1 MIEKLIRDLGAGVGV
16 ALPAVRVTG
25 QDPVLPSVFP
35 LGTMAAASAGAVSAA
50 VAAYAA
56 RHGRPAGPNSEPI
69 PGPSSEPDL
78 VPSPVPDLGP
88 GLGTNSGPNPGPIAG
103 PSSEPDPAP
112 NPALGLGA
120 DPATD
125 LGPSSGPDQ
134 VPGLG
139 PNSGAGS
146 GDPEVAIDVRHAA
159 VAFQSERHFRTDG
172 KPMDVWAALS
182 GDYPASDGW
191 VRLHCNFDH
200 HRDAAL
206 RALGLAPGSGKA
218 AVERACAGRTAVEVE
233 EAVVREGGCAAAMR
247 SRAEWLAHPQAR
259 ALAGLPLVGLSRL
272 PAPGDDR
279 AGDQAGYR
287 AAERGGYR
295 AGDRGGDRADER
307 GGDGAGDGGS
317 SAGSHGGRAGDQ
329 SGGRGVGRGAGLS
342 VGLSP
347 GRGRGEVEEDGAG
360 GGARPLSGVRVLD
373 LTRVIAGPVAARTL
387 AAYGADVLRVGAA
400 HLPEVPGLV
409 VETAFGKRSCHVDLR
424 SETGRERLREL
435 VRGADVVIQAY
446 RPGTLRA
453 RGFGPDD
460 LAALRP
466 GVVCVD
472 VSAYGSRGPWASR
485 RGFDS
490 LVQMASGIAHEN
502 GDGLRPAPLPAQA
515 LDHATGYLAAFGAV
529 AALIRRAAEGGSW
542 HVEVSLARTA
552 TWLDGLGRID
562 GGGVPRPAA
571 EDLLATMDSP
581 FGTLTYVTPPGL
593 AGGVRPGWTTP
604 PPRQGE
610 HPAAWAL

>member
-1 MIEKLIRDLGAGVGV
+1 MIEKLIAELGASVGV

-25 QDPVLPSVFP
+25 QDPVLPSVFR

-56 RHGRPAGPNSEPI
+56 RRGRAAEPHPEPSPEPNPEPI
-69 PGPSSEPDL
+69 PA
-78 VPSPVPDLGP
+78 P
-88 GLGTNSGPNPGPIAG
+88 GSR
-103 PSSEPDPAP
+103 
-112 NPALGLGA
+112 
-120 DPATD
+120 
-125 LGPSSGPDQ
+125 
-134 VPGLG
+134 
-139 PNSGAGS
+139 
-146 GDPEVAIDVRHAA
+146 DPEVAIDVRHAA

-172 KPMDVWAALS
+172 KAMDVWAALS
-182 GDYPASDGW
+182 GDYAASDGW

-206 RALGLAPGSGKA
+206 RALGLAPGSGRE

-247 SRAEWLAHPQAR
+247 SRAEWLAHPQAQ
-259 ALAGLPLVGLSRL
+259 ALAGLPLVGLSWL
-272 PAPGDDR
+272 SGPGGRD
-279 AGDQAGYR
+279 
-287 AAERGGYR
+287 
-295 AGDRGGDRADER
+295 
-307 GGDGAGDGGS
+307 DGAGTGG
-317 SAGSHGGRAGDQ
+317 ARGGACGP
-329 SGGRGVGRGAGLS
+329 GGG
-342 VGLSP
+342 VGLSGGHGP
-347 GRGRGEVEEDGAG
+347 SRGEAGERGAG
-360 GGARPLSGVRVLD
+360 GGERPLSGVRVLD

-387 AAYGADVLRVGAA
+387 AAYGAEVLRVGAA

-424 SETGRERLREL
+424 SEAGRDRLREL

-446 RPGTLRA
+446 RPGALQA

-515 LDHATGYLAAFGAV
+515 LDHGTGYLAAFCAV

-552 TWLDGLGRID
+552 AWLDDLGRID
-562 GGGVPRPAA
+562 GGECHSARPRICWRRWTAPSAR
-571 EDLLATMDSP
+571 SP
-581 FGTLTYVTPPGL
+581 M
-593 AGGVRPGWTTP
+593 
-604 PPRQGE
+604 
-610 HPAAWAL
+610 

>member
-1 MIEKLIRDLGAGVGV
+1 MIEKLIAELGASVGV

-25 QDPVLPSVFP
+25 QDPVLPSVFR

-50 VAAYAA
+50 VAVYAA
-56 RHGRPAGPNSEPI
+56 GRGRA
-69 PGPSSEPDL
+69 
-78 VPSPVPDLGP
+78 
-88 GLGTNSGPNPGPIAG
+88 T
-103 PSSEPDPAP
+103 EPDPEPSPEPKPAP
-112 NPALGLGA
+112 NFGLNSA
-120 DPATD
+120 PD
-125 LGPSSGPDQ
+125 LAPDS
-134 VPGLG
+134 G
-139 PNSGAGS
+139 PNSGPSSAPNSRPSSASNLAPNSGPGS
-146 GDPEVAIDVRHAA
+146 RDPEVAIDVRHAA

-172 KPMDVWAALS
+172 KAMDVWAALS

-206 RALGLAPGSGKA
+206 RALGLAPGSGRE
-218 AVERACAGRTAVEVE
+218 AVERACAGRAAVEVE
-233 EAVVREGGCAAAMR
+233 EAVVREGGCAAALR
-247 SRAEWLAHPQAR
+247 SRAEWLAHPQAQ
-259 ALAGLPLVGLSRL
+259 AFAGLPLVGLSRL
-272 PAPGDDR
+272 SGPGGRDNGR
-279 AGDQAGYR
+279 GAGH
-287 AAERGGYR
+287 
-295 AGDRGGDRADER
+295 
-307 GGDGAGDGGS
+307 GAGDGGV
-317 SAGSHGGRAGDQ
+317 
-329 SGGRGVGRGAGLS
+329 RGWAC
-342 VGLSP
+342 
-347 GRGRGEVEEDGAG
+347 GAG
-360 GGARPLSGVRVLD
+360 GGVGHSAGYGPGPGEVGERGAGGGERPLSGVRVLD

-387 AAYGADVLRVGAA
+387 AAYGAEVLRVSAA

-424 SETGRERLREL
+424 SEAGRDRLREL

-446 RPGTLRA
+446 RPGTLQA

-466 GVVCVD
+466 GVVSVD

-515 LDHATGYLAAFGAV
+515 LDHGTGYLAAFGVV

-552 TWLDGLGRID
+552 AWLDALGRID
-562 GGGVPRPAA
+562 GGGVPLPPAG
-571 EDLLATMDSP
+571 DLLATMDSP

-593 AGGVRPGWTTP
+593 AGGARPGWTTP

-610 HPAAWAL
+610 HPAAWLP

>member
-1 MIEKLIRDLGAGVGV
+1 MIEKLIAELGASVGV
-16 ALPAVRVTG
+16 ALPAVHVTG
-25 QDPVLPSVFP
+25 QDPVLPSVFR
-35 LGTMAAASAGAVSAA
+35 LGTMAAASAGAVNAA

-56 RHGRPAGPNSEPI
+56 GRGRAVESVPEPSPEPKPAPNFGLNPA
-69 PGPSSEPDL
+69 PDL
-78 VPSPVPDLGP
+78 AP
-88 GLGTNSGPNPGPIAG
+88 NSGPNSA
-103 PSSEPDPAP
+103 
-112 NPALGLGA
+112 
-120 DPATD
+120 
-125 LGPSSGPDQ
+125 
-134 VPGLG
+134 
-139 PNSGAGS
+139 PNSGPGS
-146 GDPEVAIDVRHAA
+146 RDPEVAIDVRHAA

-172 KPMDVWAALS
+172 KAMDVWAALS

-206 RALGLAPGSGKA
+206 RALGLAPGSGRE

-247 SRAEWLAHPQAR
+247 SRAEWLAHPQAQ

-272 PAPGDDR
+272 SGP
-279 AGDQAGYR
+279 
-287 AAERGGYR
+287 
-295 AGDRGGDRADER
+295 
-307 GGDGAGDGGS
+307 
-317 SAGSHGGRAGDQ
+317 GGRDN
-329 SGGRGVGRGAGLS
+329 GRGAGH
-342 VGLSP
+342 
-347 GRGRGEVEEDGAG
+347 RAGEVEGGARGGARGAG
-360 GGARPLSGVRVLD
+360 GGVDLSAGHGPGLGEMGERGAGVGHGSGPGEVGERGAGGGERPLSGVRVLD

-387 AAYGADVLRVGAA
+387 AAYGAEVLRVGAA

-424 SETGRERLREL
+424 SEAGRDRLREL

-446 RPGTLRA
+446 RPGTLQA

-466 GVVCVD
+466 GVVRVD

-502 GDGLRPAPLPAQA
+502 GDGQRPAPLPAQA
-515 LDHATGYLAAFGAV
+515 LDHGTGYLAAFGAV

-552 TWLDGLGRID
+552 AWLDDLGRID
-562 GGGVPRPAA
+562 GGGVSVPPA

-593 AGGVRPGWTTP
+593 AGGARPGWTTP

-610 HPAAWAL
+610 HPAAWLP

>member
-56 RHGRPAGPNSEPI
+56 RHGRPAGPN
-69 PGPSSEPDL
+69 PGP
-78 VPSPVPDLGP
+78 
-88 GLGTNSGPNPGPIAG
+88 NSGPVSDPHPGPIAG
-103 PSSEPDPAP
+103 PSSEPDPVP
-112 NPALGLGA
+112 
-120 DPATD
+120 
-125 LGPSSGPDQ
+125 GP

-172 KPMDVWAALS
+172 KAMAVWAALS

-206 RALGLAPGSGKA
+206 RALGLAPGSGKE

-272 PAPGDDR
+272 PAPGCP
-279 AGDQAGYR
+279 
-287 AAERGGYR
+287 E
-295 AGDRGGDRADER
+295 
-307 GGDGAGDGGS
+307 DGG
-317 SAGSHGGRAGDQ
+317 GS
-329 SGGRGVGRGAGLS
+329 
-342 VGLSP
+342 
-347 GRGRGEVEEDGAG
+347 RGRGEVGEHGAG
-360 GGARPLSGVRVLD
+360 GWARPLGGVRVLD

-529 AALIRRAAEGGSW
+529 AALIRRTAEGGSW

-552 TWLDGLGRID
+552 TWLDDLGRID
-562 GGGVPRPAA
+562 GGGVPRPAV

>member
-1 MIEKLIRDLGAGVGV
+1 MIEKLIAELGASVGV

-25 QDPVLPSVFP
+25 QDPVLLSVFR

-50 VAAYAA
+50 VAVYAA
-56 RHGRPAGPNSEPI
+56 RRGHAA
-69 PGPSSEPDL
+69 EPDPE
-78 VPSPVPDLGP
+78 PSPEPKPAPNFGLNPAPDLAP
-88 GLGTNSGPNPGPIAG
+88 NSGPNSA
-103 PSSEPDPAP
+103 
-112 NPALGLGA
+112 
-120 DPATD
+120 
-125 LGPSSGPDQ
+125 
-134 VPGLG
+134 
-139 PNSGAGS
+139 PNSGPGS
-146 GDPEVAIDVRHAA
+146 RDPEVAIDVRHAA
-159 VAFQSERHFRTDG
+159 VAFQSERLFRTDG
-172 KPMDVWAALS
+172 KAMDVWAALS

-200 HRDAAL
+200 HRNAAL
-206 RALGLAPGSGKA
+206 RALGLAPGSGGQ

-233 EAVVREGGCAAAMR
+233 EVVVREGGCAAAMR
-247 SRAEWLAHPQAR
+247 SRAEWLAHPQAQT
-259 ALAGLPLVGLSRL
+259 LYGLPLVGLSRL
-272 PAPGDDR
+272 SGPGGRDN
-279 AGDQAGYR
+279 G
-287 AAERGGYR
+287 RGTGH
-295 AGDRGGDRADER
+295 
-307 GGDGAGDGGS
+307 GDGVV
-317 SAGSHGGRAGDQ
+317 R
-329 SGGRGVGRGAGLS
+329 RGA
-342 VGLSP
+342 
-347 GRGRGEVEEDGAG
+347 RGAG
-360 GGARPLSGVRVLD
+360 GGGDLSAGYGPGPGEVGERGAGAGHGPGRGQVGERGAGGWERPLGGVRVLD

-387 AAYGADVLRVGAA
+387 AAYGAEVLRVGAA

-424 SETGRERLREL
+424 SEAGRDRLREL

-446 RPGTLRA
+446 RPGTLQA

-466 GVVCVD
+466 GLVCVD

-515 LDHATGYLAAFGAV
+515 LDHGTGYLAAFGAV

-552 TWLDGLGRID
+552 AWLDDLGRID
-562 GGGVPRPAA
+562 GGGVPLPPA

-581 FGTLTYVTPPGL
+581 FGTLTYVMPPGL

-610 HPAAWAL
+610 HPAAWLP